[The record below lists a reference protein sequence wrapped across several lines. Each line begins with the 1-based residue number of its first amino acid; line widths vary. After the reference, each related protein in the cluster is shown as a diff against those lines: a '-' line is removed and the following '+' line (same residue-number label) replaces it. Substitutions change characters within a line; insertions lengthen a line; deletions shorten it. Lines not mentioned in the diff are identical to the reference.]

1 VERIG
6 GFARVPF
13 GGSEDDVRKSIEL
26 NCDDYHVK
34 TASIAQ
40 NSREAVF
47 RCTIGPLPDTVLEEE
62 AARAH
67 ATLRL
72 VFSQQPLVL
81 ERIDVIRVEPGS
93 IQIVGRVVESP

>member
-1 VERIG
+1 VG
-6 GFARVPF
+6 N
-13 GGSEDDVRKSIEL
+13 DIEL

-40 NSREAVF
+40 SSSGTVF
-47 RCTIGPLPDTVLEEE
+47 RCTLGPVPDEVLTTLER

-72 VFSQQPLVL
+72 VFPKQPLVL
-81 ERIDVIRVEPGS
+81 ERIDVTRIEPGS
-93 IQIVGRVVESP
+93 VQIVGRVVESS

>member
-1 VERIG
+1 V
-6 GFARVPF
+6 FPF
-13 GGSEDDVRKSIEL
+13 GGSENDVRKSLEL
-26 NCDDYHVK
+26 NCDGYHVK

-47 RCTIGPLPDTVLEEE
+47 RCTIGPVPDEVLETLEE

-72 VFSQQPLVL
+72 VFPRQPLVL
-81 ERIDVIRVEPGS
+81 ERIDVTRVEPRCV
-93 IQIVGRVVESP
+93 QIVGRVVESP